1 MARPVPTA
9 PNAAAAPAAAF
20 ARSPCVADAIVAG
33 AGERGRGG
41 APRTDVECPR
51 RVSAAA
57 TPRLRD
63 LVYVFVEPRLLER
76 GTKLGVSSDHE
87 RVLDALT
94 AFTPRRALRP

>member
-20 ARSPCVADAIVAG
+20 ARSPCVANAIVAG

-57 TPRLRD
+57 TARLRD
-63 LVYVFVEPRLLER
+63 LVYFFVER